1 MAEKRA
7 PHQRARDAAQERVI
21 QTARTARERGS
32 AIKTAALDMPWAR
45 CAPARL
51 ARETILSG
59 FFGPVMAWYVRR
71 RIEGREVF
79 AGERPPVVFV
89 ANHSSHM
96 DTPAILRA
104 LPRAWRQRTA
114 VAAAADYFYRKRWVA
129 AAVSLLFSTVPISR
143 KGGGM
148 EKGAADHLH
157 RLIRQRWNLLLYPE
171 GTRSRDGSRG
181 KLHPGAA
188 GPALGRGGPRRRP
201 RLRHPADLRRRH
213 RRGDAAGRELAQ
225 ALPRRPLL
233 PAADLRALRP
243 ADPPAPRRAPQ
254 RDDGSRPGL
263 VRRPGG
269 HRAGRRAHRPAHG
282 AVSRRA
288 GSHGRRGLGL
298 EAGPP
303 LQPERPLLTGRVH
316 VRAAR

>member
-7 PHQRARDAAQERVI
+7 PHQRARDAAQERVL

-32 AIKTAALDMPWAR
+32 AIKCAALDMPWAR

-79 AGERPPVVFV
+79 SGARPPVVFV

-96 DTPAILRA
+96 DTPTILRA

-143 KGGGM
+143 RGGGM
-148 EKGAADHLH
+148 DNGAADHLH
-157 RLIRQRWNLLLYPE
+157 RLLRQRWNLLLYPE

-181 KLHPGAA
+181 KLHSGAA
-188 GPALGRGGPRRRP
+188 VLAAAHDVAILPIYVNGTGDAMPPGRSWPRRWRAGLFL
-201 RLRHPADLRRRH
+201 RRHPICVRFGPPIRPLPGEHRNETMARVQQWFDAQEGTERTGAPTAPPAAAPVGDERRMA
-213 RRGDAAGRELAQ
+213 AAG
-225 ALPRRPLL
+225 
-233 PAADLRALRP
+233 
-243 ADPPAPRRAPQ
+243 
-254 RDDGSRPGL
+254 SR
-263 VRRPGG
+263 
-269 HRAGRRAHRPAHG
+269 
-282 AVSRRA
+282 
-288 GSHGRRGLGL
+288 
-298 EAGPP
+298 
-303 LQPERPLLTGRVH
+303 
-316 VRAAR
+316 

>member
-7 PHQRARDAAQERVI
+7 PHQRARDAAQERVL

-79 AGERPPVVFV
+79 RSALPPVVFV
-89 ANHSSHM
+89 ANHASHM

-143 KGGGM
+143 RGGGM
-148 EKGAADHLH
+148 DNGSADHLH
-157 RLIRQRWNLLLYPE
+157 RLLRQRWNLLLYPE

-181 KLHPGAA
+181 KLHSGAA
-188 GPALGRGGPRRRP
+188 VLAAAHDVAILPIFVDGTRDAMPPGVTWPK
-201 RLRHPADLRRRH
+201 RL
-213 RRGDAAGRELAQ
+213 
-225 ALPRRPLL
+225 
-233 PAADLRALRP
+233 
-243 ADPPAPRRAPQ
+243 
-254 RDDGSRPGL
+254 
-263 VRRPGG
+263 
-269 HRAGRRAHRPAHG
+269 RAGRF
-282 AVSRRA
+282 RRQPICI
-288 GSHGRRGLGL
+288 RF
-298 EAGPP
+298 GPP
-303 LQPERPLLTGRVH
+303 IRPIAGEHRNETMARVQAWFDAQEGIAPAKPP
-316 VRAAR
+316 AAPPSATATADEPRVAAVGSR

>member
-79 AGERPPVVFV
+79 RSARPPVVFV

-148 EKGAADHLH
+148 DDGSADHLH
-157 RLIRQRWNLLLYPE
+157 RLLRQRWNLLLYPE

-181 KLHPGAA
+181 KLHSGAA
-188 GPALGRGGPRRRP
+188 VLAAAHDVAILPIYLNRTGDAMPPGVNWPK
-201 RLRHPADLRRRH
+201 RLTAGMIFRRHPIAIRL
-213 RRGDAAGRELAQ
+213 
-225 ALPRRPLL
+225 
-233 PAADLRALRP
+233 
-243 ADPPAPRRAPQ
+243 
-254 RDDGSRPGL
+254 
-263 VRRPGG
+263 
-269 HRAGRRAHRPAHG
+269 
-282 AVSRRA
+282 
-288 GSHGRRGLGL
+288 
-298 EAGPP
+298 
-303 LQPERPLLTGRVH
+303 
-316 VRAAR
+316 

>member
-7 PHQRARDAAQERVI
+7 PHQRAREAAQERVL

-32 AIKTAALDMPWAR
+32 AIKCAALDMPWAR
-45 CAPARL
+45 CTPARL

-71 RIEGREVF
+71 RVEGREVF

-143 KGGGM
+143 RGGGM
-148 EKGAADHLH
+148 DNGSADHLH
-157 RLIRQRWNLLLYPE
+157 RLLRQRWNLLLYPE

-181 KLHPGAA
+181 KLHSGAA
-188 GPALGRGGPRRRP
+188 VLAAAHDVAILPIFVDGTRDAMPPGVTWPK
-201 RLRHPADLRRRH
+201 RL
-213 RRGDAAGRELAQ
+213 
-225 ALPRRPLL
+225 
-233 PAADLRALRP
+233 
-243 ADPPAPRRAPQ
+243 
-254 RDDGSRPGL
+254 
-263 VRRPGG
+263 
-269 HRAGRRAHRPAHG
+269 RAGRF
-282 AVSRRA
+282 RRQPICI
-288 GSHGRRGLGL
+288 RF
-298 EAGPP
+298 GPP
-303 LQPERPLLTGRVH
+303 IRPIAGEHRNETMARVQAWFDAQESIAPAKPP
-316 VRAAR
+316 AAPPPAKATTDEPRVAAVGSR

>member
-7 PHQRARDAAQERVI
+7 THQRARDAAQERVM
-21 QTARTARERGS
+21 QTARSARERGRE
-32 AIKTAALDMPWAR
+32 IRCAALDMPWAR

-59 FFGPVMAWYVRR
+59 FFGPMMAWYVKR

-129 AAVSLLFSTVPISR
+129 AAVSLMFSTVPISR
-143 KGGGM
+143 RGGGM
-148 EKGAADHLH
+148 DKGAADHLH
-157 RLIRQRWNLLLYPE
+157 RLLRQRWNLLLYPE

-181 KLHPGAA
+181 KLHSGAA
-188 GPALGRGGPRRRP
+188 VLAAAHDVAILPIYVEGTREAMPPGRSWPRR
-201 RLRHPADLRRRH
+201 LS
-213 RRGDAAGRELAQ
+213 AGRLFRRYPISIRFGPPIRPEQGEHRNETMARVQAWFDAQ
-225 ALPRRPLL
+225 AGTGSAG
-233 PAADLRALRP
+233 AAAAVRP
-243 ADPPAPRRAPQ
+243 AGQAPDERPVAAV
-254 RDDGSRPGL
+254 GSR
-263 VRRPGG
+263 
-269 HRAGRRAHRPAHG
+269 
-282 AVSRRA
+282 
-288 GSHGRRGLGL
+288 
-298 EAGPP
+298 
-303 LQPERPLLTGRVH
+303 
-316 VRAAR
+316 